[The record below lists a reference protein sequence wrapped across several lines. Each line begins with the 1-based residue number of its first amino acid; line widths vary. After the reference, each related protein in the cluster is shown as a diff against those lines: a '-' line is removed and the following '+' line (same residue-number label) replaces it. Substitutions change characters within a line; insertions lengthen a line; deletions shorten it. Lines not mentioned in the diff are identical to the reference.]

1 MELTVKVH
9 PLGEVVY
16 VEVGSDA
23 IVTAGS
29 SSSVVG
35 LFSTAAAF
43 IWIVSLVAFNSGQ
56 LVRVLLLL
64 VCLVLRLNPLVGL

>member
-1 MELTVKVH
+1 M
-9 PLGEVVY
+9 Y

-29 SSSVVG
+29 GASVVG
-35 LFSTAAAF
+35 LFSTVAAF